1 MAYEY
6 LWFDLG
12 MTLVETSRS
21 IRYQKVLE
29 DFQIVKEEKEIRKA
43 YHITDKIFMR
53 EYPHVLGQS
62 PEKFFPWYLGVLN
75 YELNI
80 RISIPEVYEA
90 LMEKKTNES
99 QQWKCI
105 QLLDTIVISSE
116 IEIEKPD
123 VKIFEYALSISGADR
138 KLSLYIGDN
147 YYDDAIGSAKAGI
160 DCILV
165 NPYGTLGMEEIKNI
179 EIIPSVAELES
190 VLGGVSV

>member
-75 YELNI
+75 YEHLV
-80 RISIPEVYEA
+80 RKFMRH
-90 LMEKKTNES
+90 L
-99 QQWKCI
+99 WKRK
-105 QLLDTIVISSE
+105 QMRVSS
-116 IEIEKPD
+116 
-123 VKIFEYALSISGADR
+123 
-138 KLSLYIGDN
+138 
-147 YYDDAIGSAKAGI
+147 GSASR
-160 DCILV
+160 V
-165 NPYGTLGMEEIKNI
+165 
-179 EIIPSVAELES
+179 
-190 VLGGVSV
+190 

>member
-1 MAYEY
+1 M
-6 LWFDLG
+6 
-12 MTLVETSRS
+12 
-21 IRYQKVLE
+21 
-29 DFQIVKEEKEIRKA
+29 
-43 YHITDKIFMR
+43 
-53 EYPHVLGQS
+53 
-62 PEKFFPWYLGVLN
+62 LN

-105 QLLDTIVISSE
+105 QGVKETLERLKEQGMKLGLISNWDSTCREVLKNNGLDQLLDTIVISSE